1 MANKRKFTEKQVA
14 NLGMEKKPDGSYDY
28 LNPSDP
34 KKIKKDAMKIGT
46 IS

>member
-1 MANKRKFTEKQVA
+1 MSNKRKFTKKQMA
-14 NLGMEKKPDGSYDY
+14 KLGIEKKPDGSYDY

-34 KKIKKDAMKIGT
+34 QKVKKDSIKVGT